1 MQNLEQTIISQYGN
15 SPVLNQ
21 LIQNMNAY
29 LDPSADIDAFF
40 DNIWNVETAIGYGLD
55 VWGKIVGVSRQLAIP
70 QQDFFGFSQGDLQPF
85 GQAPLYPGPV
95 QGTYLLSDEA
105 YRLLIMVKALA
116 NISSASVPAYNQLL
130 QNLFAGRGR
139 CYCADLGT
147 MQMRYTFEFYLYP
160 YEFAILTQSGAFP
173 RPTGVQAFALQ
184 CALDGTLGFRE
195 ASLPGSASYQPFG
208 QGTFSLGQ
216 QSISN

>member
-29 LDPSADIDAFF
+29 LDPTPDIDAFF
-40 DNIWNVETAIGYGLD
+40 DNIWNVETAVGYGLD
-55 VWGKIVGVSRQLAIP
+55 VWGKIVGVGRQLAIP
-70 QQDFFGFSQGDLQPF
+70 QPDFFGFSQGELEPF

-95 QGTYLLSDEA
+95 QGTYLLSDTA

-116 NISSASVPAYNQLL
+116 NISDASVPAYNQLL
-130 QNLFAGRGR
+130 QNLFQGRGR
-139 CYCADLGT
+139 CYCVDLGN
-147 MQMRYTFEFYLYP
+147 MQMQYTFEFYLYP
-160 YEFAILTQSGAFP
+160 HEQAILTQSGAFP
-173 RPTGVQAFALQ
+173 RPSGVQAFSLQ
-184 CALDGTLGFRE
+184 CDLGGTLGFRE
-195 ASLPGSASYQPFG
+195 ASLPGAASYQPFG
-208 QGTFSLGQ
+208 QGSFSTGQ

>member
-21 LIQNMNAY
+21 LIQNMNGY
-29 LDPSADIDAFF
+29 LDPTADIDAFF

-70 QQDFFGFSQGDLQPF
+70 QQNFFGFSQGDLQPF
-85 GQAPLYPGPV
+85 GQAPLYPGPI
-95 QGTYLLSDEA
+95 QGTYLLSDDA
-105 YRLLIMVKALA
+105 YRLLILVKALA
-116 NISSASVPAYNQLL
+116 NISSATVPSYNQLL
-130 QNLFAGRGR
+130 QNLFTGRGR
-139 CYCADLGT
+139 CYCVDLGN
-147 MQMRYTFEFYLYP
+147 MQMQYTFEFYLYP

-173 RPTGVQAFALQ
+173 RPTGVASFALQ
-184 CALDGTLGFRE
+184 CPLDGTLGFRE

-208 QGTFSLGQ
+208 QGAFSLGQ